1 MPYSLSLILVAI
13 ISCSFC
19 PYMRTRSPAGGMG
32 WGGGGGGVFLS
43 RPGSGASPRAA
54 PPIPLRRS
62 QATAYSSAGWW
73 EGNLAPLPWKK
84 EESFR
89 LIDSSCLDCLRVWS
103 QWGKVSLK
111 PTPSALHP
119 LHCLSLI
126 KPWAVEL
133 ERRPSLIHACVQVY
147 TCLCACVGTALVRMP
162 VCVMDAP
169 SQMRTNSCLTRW
181 FWFSSFLSF
190 PLPSSS
196 PGGV

>member
-169 SQMRTNSCLTRW
+169 SQMRTNSCLTR
-181 FWFSSFLSF
+181 
-190 PLPSSS
+190 
-196 PGGV
+196 